1 MWSSISMDFIID
13 FPLCNSCDS
22 ILVVVDHL
30 KKMIHFILCAN
41 TITNEATT
49 KIFFDHVFQYHGIP
63 KDIVPDH

>member
-1 MWSSISMDFIID
+1 MDFIID